1 MRKHT
6 QNSGLTLIELM
17 VTLAVLSAMF
27 MIGVPQFKRMTETN
41 RIAGSINSL
50 VGDLKL
56 ARTEAAKRS
65 QIVTLCSSTDQLTC
79 ANSAS
84 WESGWLVFSDEN
96 RDTIVDAPNDIML
109 SRNAGLPTGFTLTDI
124 DFVSPGII
132 QYLPSGALRG
142 VDPDGTFIL
151 CESANNDVER
161 ARGINISNMGRV
173 SRAPDLNADKT
184 REDINGADLVCP

>member
-17 VTLAVLSAMF
+17 VTLGVLSAMF

-65 QIVTLCSSTDQLTC
+65 QIVTVCSSTNGLTC

-96 RDTIVDAPNDIML
+96 RDTIIDANDIIL
-109 SRNAGLPTGFTLTDI
+109 SSNAGLPTGFTLSDI
-124 DFVSPGII
+124 DFVSAGII

-142 VDPDGTFIL
+142 ADPDGTFIL
-151 CESANNDVER
+151 CESTNNDVER

-184 REDINGADLVCP
+184 REDIDGNDLACP